1 METQETI
8 IEETKKKANSIRSDQ
23 NDDDYNDIEKDAYF
37 LILKPSEEIIDF
49 SSLKYEA
56 VNIIDPSI
64 IFPKPIDKEDET
76 YPGVLVFKFKRK
88 KKEKNEENKELIKS
102 TKYMIK
108 FYKEEKAYKI
118 TFSLKDECFAYIP
131 ELSTGN
137 RYLEGWIE
145 EEPIEQDIVPLYD
158 KLNIFLKAL
167 QKNGENHEEKLYED
181 TINLYEKKKQ
191 FSLMIALFLKIY
203 ENRKNQCDKLI
214 EIFNKYNEESADKV
228 NYLKKDLNS
237 FKQIYSNAKEIVKE
251 RKYNPI
257 YFYGVLFCYLHFYD
271 KDNFPKTIAGFLEG
285 NSEILFEILIQYY
298 SHFMNPLKQNK
309 EFYNK
314 FIKYAL
320 KKEKDLKTFENIL
333 EYVEDIET
341 YLFVINSNKENIFKN
356 YKKFK
361 DSPIELSGNLE
372 LKKYEKVNRGTF
384 DKSLDEDDKSRLD
397 DVIKLE
403 NECSAII
410 KLIEEIIDYS
420 KKENILVIYLKTTS
434 DIIV

>member
-8 IEETKKKANSIRSDQ
+8 IEETKKKPNSIRSDQ

-37 LILKPSEEIIDF
+37 LILKPSEEKIDF
-49 SSLKYEA
+49 ASLKYEA
-56 VNIIDPSI
+56 ENIIDPSI

-88 KKEKNEENKELIKS
+88 KKEKSEENKELIKS

-108 FYKEEKAYKI
+108 FYKEEQTYKI
-118 TFSLKDECFAYIP
+118 TFVLKDECFAYIP

-137 RYLEGWIE
+137 KYLEGWVT

-181 TINLYEKKKQ
+181 TINLYEEKKQ

-203 ENRKNQCDKLI
+203 EKRKELCDKLI

-271 KDNFPKTIAGFLEG
+271 KDNFPKTIARFLEG

-320 KKEKDLKTFENIL
+320 KKEKDSKTFENIL
-333 EYVEDIET
+333 EYVEDIEA
-341 YLFVINSNKENIFKN
+341 YLFVINSNKEKIFKN
-356 YKKFK
+356 YKEFK
-361 DSPIELSGNLE
+361 DNPIELSGNLE
-372 LKKYEKVNRGTF
+372 LKKY
-384 DKSLDEDDKSRLD
+384 
-397 DVIKLE
+397 
-403 NECSAII
+403 
-410 KLIEEIIDYS
+410 
-420 KKENILVIYLKTTS
+420 KKEIRCPIGKIH
-434 DIIV
+434 D